1 MKSNKLLLLS
11 LLPIT
16 LGSAAYGAFTDKTWD
31 GSTSGGWGNLNNWSD
46 NSATINGSYNLIFD
60 SGANLGNNWTGN
72 PQTVGALTYGG
83 STNINTSLSTTP
95 PSTLGRGITFST
107 AEANAEINILDG
119 STANVLLTNSGITD
133 TEDPAITPAI
143 TLGDN
148 LVIDHRGSGTLTI
161 DTIIVG
167 TGDITIQGDSLNN
180 QVIFDNGGTVNT
192 YTGDLFI
199 DGGSLQVLNS
209 GKLGN
214 ANNHIDI
221 SNGGRLRY
229 TDAAAVADTRLTTL
243 SAGNANL
250 EANNGVTVNW
260 DALIDG
266 TGTLVK
272 AGDGTI
278 NLNNTS
284 NSYSGGTFLST
295 GTLSI
300 VADTDSD
307 GALGD
312 ASGSI
317 ALNGA
322 GDVTLAFTGADST
335 GTIGAGDA
343 RDITVFGIGTASIN
357 VASLTSS
364 ITIDSGISGT
374 GGIEKIGLGALSLTE
389 ANTYSGNTLVS
400 AGTLNVTAGGSLTFY
415 IDDGSNNFM
424 NGGGSLNLDG
434 GSFVFDISN
443 ATDGLSD
450 QWTIISSSLLS
461 STTFGSF
468 SVAGFTEETAGV
480 WSDGTYQFSEATGLL
495 TVVPEPSTFALLG
508 GLFALS
514 WVMLRRR

>member
-1 MKSNKLLLLS
+1 
-11 LLPIT
+11 
-16 LGSAAYGAFTDKTWD
+16 
-31 GSTSGGWGNLNNWSD
+31 
-46 NSATINGSYNLIFD
+46 
-60 SGANLGNNWTGN
+60 
-72 PQTVGALTYGG
+72 
-83 STNINTSLSTTP
+83 
-95 PSTLGRGITFST
+95 
-107 AEANAEINILDG
+107 
-119 STANVLLTNSGITD
+119 
-133 TEDPAITPAI
+133 
-143 TLGDN
+143 
-148 LVIDHRGSGTLTI
+148 
-161 DTIIVG
+161 
-167 TGDITIQGDSLNN
+167 
-180 QVIFDNGGTVNT
+180 
-192 YTGDLFI
+192 
-199 DGGSLQVLNS
+199 
-209 GKLGN
+209 
-214 ANNHIDI
+214 
-221 SNGGRLRY
+221 
-229 TDAAAVADTRLTTL
+229 
-243 SAGNANL
+243 
-250 EANNGVTVNW
+250 
-260 DALIDG
+260 LIDG

-272 AGDGTI
+272 AGGGTI

-300 VADTDSD
+300 VAGTGSD
-307 GALGD
+307 GALGV

-374 GGIEKIGLGALSLTE
+374 GGIQKIGLGALSLTE

-400 AGTLNVTAGGSLTFY
+400 VGTLNVTAGGSLTFY

-424 NGGGSLNLDG
+424 DGVGSLNLDG

-461 STTFGSF
+461 STIFGSF